1 MPSNDP
7 LGWEAIVLRL
17 AAAALIGSVL
27 GLNRELHGKPAGV
40 RTNALVCLGAALF
53 TLGGLGIS
61 REPGGVNADA
71 LSRVLQ
77 GIVTGIGFLGAGV
90 ILRDA
95 AGRQVQ
101 GLTTSAT
108 IWVAAALGIICGAGQ
123 WRLAGC
129 GFALSLV
136 LLILHYPM
144 EKLLRRGNHGEDQ
157 PK

>member
-1 MPSNDP
+1 MPLSDP
-7 LGWEAIVLRL
+7 AGWEAIVLRL
-17 AAAALIGSVL
+17 AAAAVIGSVL

-61 REPGGVNADA
+61 REPAGFNADA
-71 LSRVLQ
+71 LSRVIQ

-108 IWVAAALGIICGAGQ
+108 IWVAAALGIICGAGL
-123 WRLAGC
+123 WLLAGC

-136 LLILHYPM
+136 LLILHYPL
-144 EKLLRRGNHGEDQ
+144 EKLRPGENPPEDRTR
-157 PK
+157 

>member
-1 MPSNDP
+1 MPLHDP
-7 LGWEAIVLRL
+7 LGWEAIGLRL

-53 TLGGLGIS
+53 TLGGIGIS
-61 REPGGVNADA
+61 RETAGFNADA

-108 IWVAAALGIICGAGQ
+108 IWVAAALGIVCGAGL
-123 WRLAGC
+123 WRLAAC

-136 LLILHYPM
+136 LLVLHYPM
-144 EKLLRRGNHGEDQ
+144 EKLLHRENDRGDQ
-157 PK
+157 PH